1 MRMTV
6 YELADAAP
14 GDTGDAVQRRRG
26 RLKMLLVLAMCAAP
40 VVASYFTYFVIRP
53 EGSARHGAFIQ
64 PTRPL
69 PAAGFTDL
77 AGQPVAGASLKG
89 QWLLVAAGPA
99 ACESACEK
107 RLYAQR
113 QLREM
118 LGRER
123 DRLDKLWVVTDAAQP
138 APALL
143 AAMQAKPE
151 ATVLRLPAEAAAQWL
166 QPDAGRRLDEHLYL
180 VDPMGELMMRFPAE
194 LDPAGAKRDI
204 ERLLRASAS
213 WDRPGR

>member
-6 YELADAAP
+6 YEL
-14 GDTGDAVQRRRG
+14 GDAGVAVDARRRSG
-26 RLKMLLVLAMCAAP
+26 RIKMLLVLAMCAAP
-40 VVASYFTYFVIRP
+40 VLASYFTYFVVRP
-53 EGSARHGAFIQ
+53 EGSARHGALIQ

-77 AGQPVAGASLKG
+77 AGQPVPGPLLRG
-89 QWLLVAAGPA
+89 QWLLVAAAPS
-99 ACESACEK
+99 ACDAGCEK
-107 RLYAQR
+107 RLHAQR

-123 DRLDKLWVVTDAAQP
+123 DRLDKVWVVTDAGQP
-138 APALL
+138 RAPVL
-143 AAMQAKPE
+143 AAMQAAPE
-151 ATVLRLPAEAAAQWL
+151 VTVLRLPEAAAGQWL
-166 QPDAGRRLDEHLYL
+166 QPEPGRRLDEHLYL
-180 VDPMGELMMRFPAE
+180 VDPMGELMMRFPVE
-194 LDPAGAKRDI
+194 LDPTGAKRDI